1 MKLSKIQ
8 EKYDVN
14 STALNKFC
22 WENGVV
28 PIFNCSDFYI
38 DRYKNIYRIQNI
50 IGKLQLEKLEP
61 VGVVTKRMIPVYL
74 LKNDKN
80 RKVRLR
86 LDVIYL
92 CTKYGPMPSSSIA
105 YTKNEIFTYS
115 KKLYYTVHKYQRVDE
130 KTILVND
137 IEFKLAQVGTP
148 VYASKDGALFND
160 KLRQFCTHL
169 SDFKFY
175 KNISCRDNNNNTVRL
190 KVHRMV
196 YQAWKLNGEKL
207 SSDIPI
213 DHKDGF
219 KNHNWIENLEE
230 TTHRDNFRKSGY
242 NQNLRM
248 ITWTPEIIERL
259 CQLLEKGIYGPKD
272 IADILKSEFKDFNN
286 SYSSIK
292 HKIYEIV
299 NGEFWTDI
307 SSKYNVDNYT
317 KMVNTHNNI
326 ATEDEIIHKI
336 CKAYITKKYSSNR
349 ELADDINVSY
359 SIVNR
364 VIRGEYRRDISS
376 QYNFEYPKRK
386 HGGMTEDEVK
396 QICDSIMIDRRSVEN
411 TAKIFHR
418 DKKIIRKIMRRELFP
433 DISKKYNFEK
443 YYPKYN
449 YMINYTP
456 YVSMIFNSLYTPNRD
471 MKI

>member
-1 MKLSKIQ
+1 
-8 EKYDVN
+8 
-14 STALNKFC
+14 
-22 WENGVV
+22 
-28 PIFNCSDFYI
+28 
-38 DRYKNIYRIQNI
+38 
-50 IGKLQLEKLEP
+50 
-61 VGVVTKRMIPVYL
+61 
-74 LKNDKN
+74 
-80 RKVRLR
+80 
-86 LDVIYL
+86 
-92 CTKYGPMPSSSIA
+92 
-105 YTKNEIFTYS
+105 
-115 KKLYYTVHKYQRVDE
+115 
-130 KTILVND
+130 
-137 IEFKLAQVGTP
+137 
-148 VYASKDGALFND
+148 
-160 KLRQFCTHL
+160 
-169 SDFKFY
+169 
-175 KNISCRDNNNNTVRL
+175 
-190 KVHRMV
+190 MV

-242 NQNLRM
+242 EQNLRM

-259 CQLLEKGIYGPKD
+259 CQLLEKGIYGPKE
-272 IADILKSEFKDFNN
+272 ISDILKSEFKNFNN
-286 SYSSIK
+286 SYGSIK